1 MDILVTVDGL
11 KKSFGVHDIFQ
22 NVSFTVRQG
31 EKVGLVGVNGSGKT
45 TLLRCLLDPD
55 FADGGSVKFAGD
67 LRLGYVEQGFDDFR
81 EETVWQFMQHAC
93 PDILNLREKMR
104 QLEEASGR
112 AQGEELQGILD
123 QYARTES
130 RYAHLDG
137 YHYENNIKRV
147 LIGLGYPEE
156 TWQWRADKLSGG
168 QKTRLQL
175 AAALVNSPD
184 LLILDEVLGLD
195 EPTNHLDIVMS
206 EWLENY
212 LREFRGGV
220 LVISHDRAFL
230 DNVVEEI
237 LEMEGG
243 TLHRF
248 KGNYSRYLEQK
259 EIQVL
264 TQTRAYEAQQE
275 YIARQEAYIRRF
287 KAGIKSKMARGRQS
301 QLDRLER
308 IDAPVQEEEFQL
320 RLPHAAECAEKV
332 IILEHLD
339 VGYPQHL
346 LLQDV
351 DLTLRRGEK
360 VAIIGPNG
368 CGKST
373 LLKTILQELPPL
385 KGEARIGN
393 RVKIGYF
400 SQSYERLDENQTI
413 MENFLTEYGLTDE
426 QTRRLLGSMMFHGE
440 DVFKVI
446 GTLSGGQK
454 ARLVLLKLV
463 LDGAN
468 CLLLD
473 EPTNHLD
480 IAAKEAVEAALETF
494 DGTVLLVSHDRY
506 LVNEVAG
513 RIWAVEDGHVT
524 DYKGNYDFYLE
535 ERDKNR
541 SQEAAPEILRK
552 EKEPATKA
560 TPAAAA
566 PQTAQPEKKMEKKPE
581 KKPYSPAEAQKLL
594 PQVELKIR
602 EYEAL
607 QKVLSDKI
615 ADPANQQDLETS
627 TKLAEE
633 YAEQSKILDG
643 LMDKWEKLMESLE

>member
-1 MDILVTVDGL
+1 MDILLTVDGL

-22 NVSFTVRQG
+22 NVSFTLRQG

-55 FADGGSVKFAGD
+55 FADGGSVKFAGE

-81 EETVWQFMQHAC
+81 EETVREFMQHAC
-93 PDILNLREKMR
+93 PDILDLREKMR
-104 QLEEASGR
+104 RLEEESGR
-112 AQGEELQGILD
+112 AQGEELQDILD

-137 YHYENNIKRV
+137 YHYESNIKRV

-184 LLILDEVLGLD
+184 LLILD

-243 TLHRF
+243 TIHRF

-332 IILEHLD
+332 IMLEHLD
-339 VGYPQHL
+339 AGYPEHR

-400 SQSYERLDENQTI
+400 SQSYERLDEKQTI

-541 SQEAAPEILRK
+541 SRQAAAVAPAAPRTE
-552 EKEPATKA
+552 EKMAAKGAPEPV
-560 TPAAAA
+560 PAK
-566 PQTAQPEKKMEKKPE
+566 PAQLEKKVE

-607 QKVLSDKI
+607 QKVLSVKI
-615 ADPANQQDLETS
+615 ADPANQQDLATS
-627 TKLAEE
+627 TRLAEE
-633 YAEQSKILDG
+633 YAQQEKILDG

>member
-1 MDILVTVDGL
+1 MVTVDGL

-22 NVSFTVRQG
+22 NVSFTIRQG

-45 TLLRCLLDPD
+45 TLLRCLLNPD
-55 FADGGSVKFAGD
+55 FADGGSVKFAGE

-81 EETVWQFMQHAC
+81 EETVREFMQHAC
-93 PDILNLREKMR
+93 PDILDLREKMR
-104 QLEEASGR
+104 RLEEASGR

-123 QYARTES
+123 QSARTES

-137 YHYENNIKRV
+137 YHYESNIKRV
-147 LIGLGYPEE
+147 LLGLGYPED

-184 LLILDEVLGLD
+184 MLILD

-206 EWLENY
+206 EWLEKY

-243 TLHRF
+243 TIHRF

-332 IILEHLD
+332 IMLEHLD

-400 SQSYERLDENQTI
+400 SQSYERLDEKQTI

-513 RIWAVEDGHVT
+513 RIWAVEEGHVT

-541 SQEAAPEILRK
+541 SREGQTAPAVPAASRK
-552 EKEPATKA
+552 EEKPASQGA
-560 TPAAAA
+560 QEPAAAKPAA
-566 PQTAQPEKKMEKKPE
+566 PVPPAEKKTE

-627 TKLAEE
+627 TRLAEE
-633 YAEQSKILDG
+633 YAEQDKILDG
-643 LMDKWEKLMESLE
+643 LMEKWEKLMESLE

>member
-1 MDILVTVDGL
+1 MTVDGL

-184 LLILDEVLGLD
+184 LLILD

-535 ERDKNR
+535 ERDKNQ

-552 EKEPATKA
+552 EKEPAAKA

>member
-45 TLLRCLLDPD
+45 TLLWCLLDPD

-184 LLILDEVLGLD
+184 LLILD

-339 VGYPQHL
+339 VEYPQHL

-552 EKEPATKA
+552 EKEPAAKA

>member
-1 MDILVTVDGL
+1 MDILLTVDGL

-22 NVSFTVRQG
+22 NVSFTLRQG

-45 TLLRCLLDPD
+45 TLLRCLLNPD
-55 FADGGSVKFAGD
+55 FADGGSVKFAGE

-81 EETVWQFMQHAC
+81 EETVREFMEHAC
-93 PDILNLREKMR
+93 PDILDLREKMR
-104 QLEEASGR
+104 RLEEASGR

-137 YHYENNIKRV
+137 YHYESNIKRV
-147 LIGLGYPEE
+147 LLGLGYPED

-184 LLILDEVLGLD
+184 LLILDE
-195 EPTNHLDIVMS
+195 PTNHLDIVMS
-206 EWLENY
+206 EWLEKY

-243 TLHRF
+243 TIHRF

-308 IDAPVQEEEFQL
+308 IDAPVQEEEFEL
-320 RLPHAAECAEKV
+320 RLPPAAECAEKV
-332 IILEHLD
+332 IMLEHLD
-339 VGYPQHL
+339 VGYPQHR

-385 KGEARIGN
+385 KGEARVGN

-400 SQSYERLDENQTI
+400 SQSYERLDEKQTI
-413 MENFLTEYGLTDE
+413 MENFLTEYGMTDE

-513 RIWAVEDGHVT
+513 RIWAVENGHVT

-541 SQEAAPEILRK
+541 AREEADAPAAPRKEEKKAAKSAPEKTAPEAAK
-552 EKEPATKA
+552 T
-560 TPAAAA
+560 
-566 PQTAQPEKKMEKKPE
+566 EKKPE
-581 KKPYSPAEAQKLL
+581 NQPYSPADAQKLL

-607 QKVLSDKI
+607 QKVLSDRI

-627 TKLAEE
+627 TRLAEE
-633 YAEQSKILDG
+633 YAEQEKILDG